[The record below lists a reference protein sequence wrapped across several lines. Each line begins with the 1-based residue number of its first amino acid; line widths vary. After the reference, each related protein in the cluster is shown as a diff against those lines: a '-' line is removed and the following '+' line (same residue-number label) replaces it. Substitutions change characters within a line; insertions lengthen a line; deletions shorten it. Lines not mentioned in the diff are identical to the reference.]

1 MANYRSEDVTLGVSA
16 EKAFAK
22 LDNLEGLGDLIKNV
36 PADKI
41 PADQRDML
49 EKIKVTPD
57 TISFPSGPMG
67 EIKLRKTQS
76 VSPNLIALE
85 GEETPVP
92 MSLKL
97 HLMPMGEEACTANVE
112 IDLQIPAMLKPMV
125 SGPLKKMTTEFA
137 NMLRQMPF

>member
-1 MANYRSEDVTLGVSA
+1 MANFRSDDVTLGVPA
-16 EKAFAK
+16 EQAFAK
-22 LDNLEGLGDLIKNV
+22 LNNLEGLGELIKNA

-41 PADQRDML
+41 PAEQREML

-57 TISFPSGPMG
+57 TISFPSGAMG
-67 EIKLRKTQS
+67 EIKLRKTKS
-76 VSPNLIALE
+76 VAPTLIELE
-85 GEETPVP
+85 GEGTPVP

-97 HLMPMGEEACTANVE
+97 HLLPMGETACTANVD

>member
-1 MANYRSEDVTLGVSA
+1 MANYKSEDVTLGVPV
-16 EKAFAK
+16 ERAFAK
-22 LDNLEGLGDLIKNV
+22 LDNLEGLGELIKNA

-41 PADQRDML
+41 PAEQRDML
-49 EKIKVTPD
+49 DKISVTSD

-67 EIKLRKTQS
+67 EIRLRKVKS
-76 VSPNLIALE
+76 VEPTLIELAGE
-85 GEETPVP
+85 GTPVP

-97 HLMPMGEEACTANVE
+97 HLLPMGETACTANVE

-125 SGPLKKMTTEFA
+125 NGPLKKMTTEFA